1 MADKDST
8 GKARPVKKLKQQPLT
23 DGTVCALLAKAIDT
37 TELAQAGFNEL
48 GALCQ
53 AIRHTCDQHT
63 NPYHLAGIGLYLAD
77 EWSDTLDGELEVL
90 KTIRQPQS

>member
-1 MADKDST
+1 MAKNHCT
-8 GKARPVKKLKQQPLT
+8 GNPCPVKKLKQQPLADCPT
-23 DGTVCALLAKAIDT
+23 CALLAKAIDT

-53 AIRHTCDQHT
+53 AIRHTSDKHT

-77 EWSDTLDGELEVL
+77 EWVDTLNGELEAI
-90 KTIRQPQS
+90 KAIRQPHS

>member
-1 MADKDST
+1 MANSDST

-53 AIRHTCDQHT
+53 AIRHASDQHT

-77 EWSDTLDGELEVL
+77 EWVDTLNGEIEAI
-90 KTIRQPQS
+90 KAIRQPQS